1 MVTMSCDLEY
11 SREAN
16 RGETWKEEED
26 RLEDCGKYNKPSS
39 RRMMSL
45 KTETRLGKEKAKQLS
60 NKLMILLV
68 LNSCAVRKEITQIIH
83 GAKSGHFLLEFFALL
98 IFVPLL
104 TARFTAFEI
113 PAIS

>member
-1 MVTMSCDLEY
+1 MSCDPEY

-45 KTETRLGKEKAKQLS
+45 KTGTRLGKEKAKQLS

-68 LNSCAVRKEITQIIH
+68 LNTCAVREEITQIIH
-83 GAKSGHFLLEFFALL
+83 GAKSGHFLLDFFAYLFL
-98 IFVPLL
+98 YLY
-104 TARFTAFEI
+104 
-113 PAIS
+113 